1 VAIRIIIDALAAR
14 YGGTAYAA
22 AELARQLAISPDV
35 STVAV
40 VARQGSIV
48 DRSLVDDE
56 AVKRIAPPAASR
68 AELVRRIGWEAF
80 DLPAVVAREQFDAVI
95 SMSGMLPRAPRCPV
109 ISLLFNPVMYEQP
122 TFANA
127 LRKWAVRRTARE
139 ASFLAAP
146 SRAMAEMAATS
157 IGRDCAVVPLG
168 VDHSVFFPGAVAGDE
183 ILCVADFY
191 AHKRHDLI
199 LDTWLELRP
208 PRPRLRLIG
217 NPRVDVKA
225 HGSLLARIATLPDA
239 ESIVLE
245 HEVSRDR
252 LARAYHRARV
262 FLIPSEHE
270 SFCMPVAESMA
281 CGVPVVARDLPS
293 LRDTGGRGAIY
304 LDGAD
309 PVAWAAAV
317 QPLIDED
324 ARYDRARELAI
335 CAARRFSWKAM
346 AEALLA
352 HLRAIDA

>member
-1 VAIRIIIDALAAR
+1 VAVRILIDALAAR
-14 YGGTAYAA
+14 YGGTAYAVT
-22 AELARQLAISPDV
+22 ELARQLILSPDV

-40 VARQGSIV
+40 VARRGSIV
-48 DRSLVDDE
+48 ERSLVDDE
-56 AVKRIAPPAASR
+56 AIKRIVLPTASR
-68 AELVRRIGWEAF
+68 AELVRRMGWEAF
-80 DLPAVVAREQFDAVI
+80 YLPGLVAREEYDAVI
-95 SMSGMLPRAPRCPV
+95 SMSGMLPRTLRRPV

-122 TFANA
+122 TLANT

-157 IGRDCAVVPLG
+157 IGRDCAIVPLG
-168 VDHSVFFPGAVAGDE
+168 VDHSVFVPWVETGDE

-225 HGSLLARIATLPDA
+225 HDNLVARIATLPDA

-245 HEVSRDR
+245 HEVTRDQ
-252 LARAYHRARV
+252 LVWAYHRARV
-262 FLIPSEHE
+262 FLMPSERE

-293 LRDTGGRGAIY
+293 LRDTGGDGATY
-304 LDGAD
+304 LEGAD

-317 QPLIDED
+317 RQLIDDD
-324 ARYDRARELAI
+324 ARHGRARELAV
-335 CAARRFSWKAM
+335 CAARRFSWNAM
-346 AEALLA
+346 AEALMA
-352 HLRAIDA
+352 HV